1 MRTKL
6 YCVKLVYALHEWGSN
21 FKWDDSFKK
30 EEDIVLLF
38 AFGEQLARN
47 CDLINKL
54 LYQKKNKKYRNLK
67 VETKQWFNYSE
78 KKKKQWFMCSLFFS
92 FFFLGLCLAQSQ

>member
-54 LYQKKNKKYRNLK
+54 LYQKKKKSTATWKLK
-67 VETKQWFNYSE
+67 LNNDLIIQK

-92 FFFLGLCLAQSQ
+92 FFFLGLYLAQSQ

>member
-54 LYQKKNKKYRNLK
+54 LYQKKKKSTATWKLK
-67 VETKQWFNYSE
+67 LNNDLIIQ
-78 KKKKQWFMCSLFFS
+78 KKKKNNDLCVHCFLIFS
-92 FFFLGLCLAQSQ
+92 FWDFI

>member
-54 LYQKKNKKYRNLK
+54 LYQKKKKSTATWKLK
-67 VETKQWFNYSE
+67 LNNDLIIQ
-78 KKKKQWFMCSLFFS
+78 KKKKNNDLCVHCFFLFS
-92 FFFLGLCLAQSQ
+92 FWDFI